1 MVLPSAICPSALH
14 IKYIYKPITCVTVV
28 ADVVARVKRVCV
40 CAYVQCVYIDDRT
53 GSDRPRL

>member
-14 IKYIYKPITCVTVV
+14 IKYIYKPITCAIVV
-28 ADVVARVKRVCV
+28 AYVVARVKCVCV
-40 CAYVQCVYIDDRT
+40 CAMCIYIDDRT